1 MPRPV
6 RYGFSVIPKN
16 SDDGL
21 RSVRLYFFIVAGHG
35 CDRRGTTAAAFFF
48 SARLDKY
55 AERFGYRYI

>member
-21 RSVRLYFFIVAGHG
+21 RSTLFHFVPV
-35 CDRRGTTAAAFFF
+35 TAATGEAQRQLR
-48 SARLDKY
+48 SYSPRLDKY
-55 AERFGYRYI
+55 AERLGYRII

>member
-21 RSVRLYFFIVAGHG
+21 RSTLFPISVPV
-35 CDRRGTTAAAFFF
+35 TAATGEAQRQLR
-48 SARLDKY
+48 SYSPRLDKY
-55 AERFGYRYI
+55 AERLGYRII